1 MPVMSP
7 RVAIV
12 GACLCWALGTILS
25 KTLLSSFSPVTILV
39 FQLAP
44 SVVALWL
51 AVVATK
57 APVPPR
63 RLLLPIALL
72 GLLNPGWAYTF
83 SMFGLAT
90 TSASVTTLLWAFEPI
105 LILGFAWLFLK
116 EPIDRQLA
124 ILVAVATA
132 GVLLVSGLLAGD
144 SAIAVDIGSILILA
158 GVLCCAIYTILARGI
173 DTDPLFTVALQQT
186 VAFGWMLAIWPI
198 ELQST
203 RVTSLGTI
211 PISDIGLIILSGL
224 LYYAAA
230 YWLYLQALRTMP
242 ASIAGSFFNL
252 IPVFGIVGSFIFLG
266 ERLSPLQW
274 CGAVMIIAAAM
285 IVLRRNY
292 GEPVT
297 GAEEDRPGS
306 RQNPPLSMLD
316 DRQLDDLGIT
326 REQVLELDGP
336 SAQASADRSERR
348 R

>member
-1 MPVMSP
+1 MPSMSP

-25 KTLLSSFSPVTILV
+25 KTLLSSFPPVTVLV

-51 AVVATK
+51 AVGATR
-57 APVPPR
+57 APAPPR

-105 LILGFAWLFLK
+105 LILGLAWIFLR
-116 EPIDRQLA
+116 EPVDRQLVM
-124 ILVAVATA
+124 LVAAA
-132 GVLLVSGLLAGD
+132 SIGVLLVSGLVAGG
-144 SAIAVDIGSILILA
+144 SAFSADIGAVLILA
-158 GVLCCAIYTILARGI
+158 GVSCCAIYTVLARNI
-173 DTDPLFTVALQQT
+173 DADPLFTVALQQT

-198 ELQST
+198 ELRSAE
-203 RVTSLGTI
+203 VPFGATI
-211 PISDIGLIILSGL
+211 PISDIATIIVSGL

-230 YWLYLQALRTMP
+230 YWLYLQALRSMP
-242 ASIAGSFFNL
+242 ASVAGSFFNL
-252 IPVFGIVGSFIFLG
+252 IPVFGIIGAFVFLG

-274 CGAVMIIAAAM
+274 GGAVMIVGAAV

-292 GEPVT
+292 DEPGT
-297 GAEEDRPGS
+297 EAEKRGSQPG
-306 RQNPPLSMLD
+306 RALSMLD
-316 DRQLDDLGIT
+316 DQQLDDLGIN
-326 REQVLELDGP
+326 RELASQLDEQ
-336 SAQASADRSERR
+336 AQHRPRKRS
-348 R
+348 